1 MDRRTLLFFAL
12 SAAVLLLY
20 QEFVLGPLQ
29 PPDQQAGQQ
38 VVAVSTPTPGD
49 AAPAA
54 ASVPPV
60 DAKSSDTA
68 TGAPAAG
75 LDEPLGQDSAPPA
88 ALAAR
93 SRTIVLETDLYRAE
107 VETLGGRIRSYQL
120 KNFRETMAADSPPL
134 ELVVPAP
141 EVELPLGI
149 ELRGARVW
157 TDARA
162 LYEPSSGDLA
172 VSGDQAKTL
181 VLRTSLGGKPNEKR
195 FTIRGSDYTM
205 DLGVRIPGASSL
217 PASLSQDGPDGSLP
231 ASALVLTRGAKP
243 DEDGTIY
250 EGTTAVV
257 NGTLEERL
265 RGDFE
270 EPETLQGSVS
280 WAGFEDHYFLTAA
293 APSRADAVRTQSRG
307 ATALQTRILS
317 ARNASGPTDLQYTLY
332 FGPKERKTLAVAGHD
347 YDKALNLG
355 WFGPI
360 SLLLL
365 DVLQFLH
372 RFSSNWGV
380 DIILLTILVKI
391 AFWPLTKK
399 SFESMRAMQKL
410 QPEMQKI
417 KEKYG
422 DDQQKMSQETME
434 LYKRHKVNPLGGCLP
449 MLLQMPVFFGLYQLL
464 GNTIELRHAP
474 FALWITDLSAPER
487 LHVMGYGIPV
497 LTLLLGASMFVQQ
510 KMTPSAADPTQQ
522 RIMMLMPL
530 IFTFMFVNFPAGLT
544 LYWFTQNILT
554 IGQQWLNLRQADPAP
569 AT

>member
-12 SAAVLLLY
+12 SAAVLLIY
-20 QEFVLGPLQ
+20 QEFVLGPMTPPAQQ
-29 PPDQQAGQQ
+29 PAAQQ
-38 VVAVSTPTPGD
+38 VAAEATPR
-49 AAPAA
+49 APAPD
-54 ASVPPV
+54 S
-60 DAKSSDTA
+60 
-68 TGAPAAG
+68 APATDDS
-75 LDEPLGQDSAPPA
+75 LLNEPLGKEAQAVTAEEPLGADT
-88 ALAAR
+88 AR
-93 SRTIVLETDLYRAE
+93 TARLKAESRTIVLETDLYRAE
-107 VETLGGRIRSYQL
+107 VETLGGRLTSYEL
-120 KNFRETMAADSPPL
+120 KNFRETAAAESPML
-134 ELVVPAP
+134 QLIVPAP
-141 EVELPLGI
+141 EVELPLGL

-157 TDARA
+157 TDARTV
-162 LYEPSSGDLA
+162 YEASGGDLT
-172 VSGDQAKTL
+172 VSGDQAATL
-181 VLRTSLGGKPNEKR
+181 VLRTSLGGKPIEKR
-195 FTIRGSDYTM
+195 FTIRGNTYTM
-205 DLGVRIPGASSL
+205 DLGTRIPGPASL

-231 ASALVLTRGAKP
+231 AVALVLTRGAKP
-243 DEDGTIY
+243 HEEGTFY
-250 EGTTAVV
+250 EGATAVV
-257 NGTLEERL
+257 NDKLEERL
-265 RGDFE
+265 REDIE
-270 EPETLQGSVS
+270 EPETLRGDVA

-293 APSRADAVRTQSRG
+293 APSRADAVRTQRRG
-307 ATALQTRILS
+307 AKALQTRILS
-317 ARNASGPTDLQYTLY
+317 ARNASGPTDVQYTLY
-332 FGPKERKTLAVAGHD
+332 FGPKERQTLGAAGHD

-380 DIILLTILVKI
+380 DIILLTVLVKI

-417 KEKYG
+417 KEKYA

-474 FALWITDLSAPER
+474 FWLWITDLSAPER
-487 LHVMGYGIPV
+487 LPIMGYGVPV
-497 LTLLLGASMFVQQ
+497 LTILLGASMFVQQ
-510 KMTPSAADPTQQ
+510 KMTPSAADPMQQ

-530 IFTFMFVNFPAGLT
+530 VFTFMFVNFPAGLT

-554 IGQQWLNLRQADPAP
+554 IGQQWLNLRQPEPAA